1 MAKEALELIKKAESD
16 AGSLIEEA
24 KILAE
29 KNVLEAKAQKKQELL
44 DLKKQLEGSKRGGK
58 TACGGAGK
66 NGSGK
71 SAE

>member
-44 DLKKQLEGSKRGGK
+44 LKYKMDVIDFALIVLFHMHE
-58 TACGGAGK
+58 
-66 NGSGK
+66 
-71 SAE
+71 EE